1 MDLVQGRIRNS
12 AKHLNAEF
20 FSEITKSFQP
30 LTNFAK
36 TLILDV
42 WKGSQYAYFRCRK
55 LFPKR
60 FYPMNWACF
69 GNVFLFE
76 KITLKITLTFF
87 FLS

>member
-12 AKHLNAEF
+12 AKHLNVEF

-42 WKGSQYAYFRCRK
+42 
-55 LFPKR
+55 
-60 FYPMNWACF
+60 
-69 GNVFLFE
+69 
-76 KITLKITLTFF
+76 
-87 FLS
+87 